1 MNVSPQASNRSE
13 AGFHTTFHEIH
24 GSTYLDRDAKGLARL
39 GKSQVLKLLY
49 PCYMGDGI
57 IVSNEPSALRSPCA
71 DDELARLFTEAFTNA
86 PISGGQ
92 YFWTAILAPRR
103 YKRFCGYLIGWLTS
117 LAWIATLAIGS
128 ILVGRMVQAL
138 IILNYPDYQS
148 QKYHGAF
155 LSWAVIVVCIFVNT
169 VVAGIL
175 PFLEGSI
182 LIVHIMGFIAIMV
195 TLVYLSPHTSAEH
208 VFLRSLNEGYWPTQ
222 GLSYCVGFI
231 GNVATFV
238 GKCAWAD
245 AAIHMAEEIENAA
258 MNVPRAI
265 VTTVVLNGS
274 MGWAMV
280 LAILFC
286 LGDIDSVIVH
296 AGTRVPVVAVIVVA
310 TISSL
315 LNAIYIGSS
324 TAFSN
329 VISMSVSGL
338 YASYLLPCSFLLWRR
353 VTGQIK
359 PYRGTQ
365 DRGGPDM
372 TRPLAVE
379 DNGAPDLLPEEQN
392 LEWGPWCIPGWL
404 GILNNSFAC
413 LFCVWVLF
421 WDFWPTQLPVTAQ
434 NMNFSILVTGLVE
447 AAVSS
452 SSIPGWYAPPGCF
465 IAEEDVLLD
474 GRNGAHDVLIID
486 QAHGDTGPVW
496 PAVVFHEEGC
506 AATRARPTYRE
517 FGVVFDVQS
526 RGNGPPNGIIVKQSE
541 DQKRIRGDLAAFFTM
556 ADGDRLGQH
565 CAFNVDHAAQT
576 RTT

>member
-39 GKSQVLKLLY
+39 GKSQVLKRRFGFLSIFGFS
-49 PCYMGDGI
+49 C
-57 IVSNEPSALRSPCA
+57 C
-71 DDELARLFTEAFTNA
+71 
-86 PISGGQ
+86 
-92 YFWTAILAPRR
+92 ILATWETALSRFGMGVSYCLAVFVLR
-103 YKRFCGYLIGWLTS
+103 LSVFGRDVIHRFCGYLIGWLTS

-286 LGDIDSVIVH
+286 LGDIDSVIVCVSTSLVACLQSTRFSPRSQHSPTGFPWVQVFYNSTGQAGATVMTTVIIFVLWCAVIGFSATSSRMIWSFARDRGFPFHQYLRKVH

-434 NMNFSILVTGLVE
+434 NMNFSILVTG
-447 AAVSS
+447 
-452 SSIPGWYAPPGCF
+452 SI
-465 IAEEDVLLD
+465 VL
-474 GRNGAHDVLIID
+474 
-486 QAHGDTGPVW
+486 
-496 PAVVFHEEGC
+496 
-506 AATRARPTYRE
+506 
-517 FGVVFDVQS
+517 FGVVRYFVGGNLTY
-526 RGNGPPNGIIVKQSE
+526 RGPVVDYEVK
-541 DQKRIRGDLAAFFTM
+541 GFTF
-556 ADGDRLGQH
+556 G
-565 CAFNVDHAAQT
+565 CS
-576 RTT
+576 